1 MIHYLHLF
9 VFLRME
15 ATSLIHKERKS
26 FAGTIAFLSG
36 DNLGFQ
42 LIGGFKEGPG
52 AHTNVDIAWVHL
64 MQ

>member
-1 MIHYLHLF
+1 M
-9 VFLRME
+9 
-15 ATSLIHKERKS
+15 IHKERKS
-26 FAGTIAFLSG
+26 AGTIAFLSG

-52 AHTNVDIAWVHL
+52 AHTNVRIAWVHL

>member
-1 MIHYLHLF
+1 MINNKRNF
-9 VFLRME
+9 
-15 ATSLIHKERKS
+15 

-52 AHTNVDIAWVHL
+52 AHIKCRHCMGSSNAIKSIW
-64 MQ
+64 

>member
-1 MIHYLHLF
+1 M
-9 VFLRME
+9 
-15 ATSLIHKERKS
+15 IHKERKS

-42 LIGGFKEGPG
+42 LTGGFKEGPG
-52 AHTNVDIAWVHL
+52 AQTNVDIAWVHL